1 MGGPNRPAQGGSGMN
16 QRIRSLTVALS
27 LLFLVLFVQA
37 TNWQYFRQEGLAS
50 DPRNNRVSAREFD
63 DRRGPIVTADG
74 TVVAATE
81 PVSETVNPG
90 SRFDWQRVYPQG
102 DLFAHV
108 TGYYTLDYGATQLE
122 RTQNA
127 VLVGKDPAQQL
138 AAVGGIFGGGDPTG
152 SVHLTLRADLQRV
165 AKQALGE
172 REGSAVVVDV
182 RTGAV
187 LAMWSWP
194 SFDPNPVVAHDGDDA
209 SAALAALHDD
219 RRKPLLANA
228 YQERYMPGSTFKVLT
243 TAIGLERGGLT
254 LDTVFPEERAW
265 VPPDTTKPLRNYG
278 GRACGGT
285 LLEVFRR
292 SCNIPFART
301 AVELGPALFVD
312 GVDRFGFEQRIPFDL
327 PASAASTFGGRP
339 SRFDDALALL
349 ALHGFG
355 GGDVQVTPLHMAMIA
370 AAVGN
375 GGRMMVPHV
384 IAETRTN
391 TGTVIY
397 RARPETWLVPMRADT
412 AALLTDLMVEV
423 VRNGTASCCMTLK
436 GGIQAAAKTGTAQL
450 NPEGE
455 TERSHAWIM
464 GFAPAD
470 APRVAVAV
478 MLRGVNDEISSS
490 TGGRL
495 AGPIAKRLLDAA
507 LSLVP

>member
-1 MGGPNRPAQGGSGMN
+1 MN
-16 QRIRSLTVALS
+16 QRIRRLTVALC
-27 LLFLVLFVQA
+27 LLFLVLFVQL

-74 TVVAATE
+74 VVVAATE
-81 PVSETVNPG
+81 PVSDEVNPN

-122 RTQNA
+122 RTHND
-127 VLVGKDPAQQL
+127 VLAGRSAAQQL
-138 AAVGGIFGGGDPTG
+138 ASVGGIFGGGDPTG
-152 SVHLTLRADLQRV
+152 SVHLTMRADLQRV
-165 AKQALGE
+165 AKDALGE
-172 REGSAVVVDV
+172 REGSAVVLDV

-187 LAMWSWP
+187 LALWSYP
-194 SFDPNPVVAHDGDDA
+194 SFDPNPVANHDGDIA
-209 SAALAALHDD
+209 SRALAALHDD
-219 RRKPLLANA
+219 ARKPLLANA
-228 YQERYMPGSTFKVLT
+228 YQERYMPGSTFKVIT
-243 TAIGLERGGLT
+243 TAIGLEVGGLT
-254 LDTVFPEERAW
+254 PDTVFPEERSW

-278 GRACGGT
+278 GRACGGS
-285 LLEVFRR
+285 LVDVFRR

-301 AVELGPALFVD
+301 AVNIGPALFVD
-312 GVDRFGFEQRIPFDL
+312 GVDKFGFERRIPFDL

-339 SRFDDALALL
+339 SRFSDAMALL

-375 GGRMMVPHV
+375 GGSMMVPHV

-391 TGTVIY
+391 TGEVIQ
-397 RARPETWLVPMRADT
+397 RARPETWLTPLRPDT
-412 AALLTDLMVEV
+412 AATLTSLMVEV
-423 VRNGTASCCMTLK
+423 VRDGTASCCMTLK
-436 GGIQAAAKTGTAQL
+436 NGVQAAAKTGTAQL

-464 GFAPAD
+464 GFAPAES
-470 APRVAVAV
+470 PRVAVAV

-495 AGPIAKRLLDAA
+495 AGPVARRLLDAA
-507 LSLVP
+507 LPVVP